1 MPNWT
6 NRDDVCRGCNEE
18 KDKTDIPLSGTT
30 TAPLSAATTG
40 IFVFPEDWQK
50 GEGFC
55 VGAEFPNCFTCA
67 FWSSCP
73 LSGDKETY
81 HTCHPI
87 EQNPP
92 PGTIVPF
99 KDTIAFD
106 YGVTYHLTK
115 WSALRELAGQILYC
129 IKKMFCILF
138 RRV

>member
-50 GEGFC
+50 GEGMC

-73 LSGDKETY
+73 LAGDKET
-81 HTCHPI
+81 HETCHQQI
-87 EQNPP
+87 KDLP
-92 PGTIVPF
+92 PGTAVRVPYF
-99 KDTIAFD
+99 VEAQELTF
-106 YGVTYHLTK
+106 HLTR
-115 WSALRELAGQILYC
+115 WSALCACVEQIWYC
-129 IKKMFCILF
+129 TKKIVNILLT
-138 RRV
+138 RR